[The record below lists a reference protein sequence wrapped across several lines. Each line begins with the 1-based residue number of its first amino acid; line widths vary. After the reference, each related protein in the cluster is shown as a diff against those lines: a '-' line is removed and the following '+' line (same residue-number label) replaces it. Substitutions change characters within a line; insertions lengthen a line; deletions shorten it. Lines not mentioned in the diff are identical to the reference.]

1 MAKSKPTG
9 IRFSERAAFAKEKLG
24 ITGNQKLVDYFVDN
38 FWFSHNP
45 IPLGEINP
53 IKEIS
58 VAKKAEEK
66 RAEPKVELGSDDL
79 IWEKIDEIENEKR
92 PSHITA
98 TWAID
103 IYKKGKAKR
112 ISDLKKQL
120 KQK

>member
-1 MAKSKPTG
+1 MVFTQPYSFGRNKPHK
-9 IRFSERAAFAKEKLG
+9 RNFSC
-24 ITGNQKLVDYFVDN
+24 Q
-38 FWFSHNP
+38 
-45 IPLGEINP
+45 
-53 IKEIS
+53 
-58 VAKKAEEK
+58 KAEEK